1 MGAERTRFESDGEVR
16 FTGQVRITEE
26 RPYFRLISSAP
37 TSNTDPRAVLNF
49 ECQNSDNDED
59 MYRINFWEG
68 NSGGETANAN
78 ASIRYNGSPSDGGD
92 GAIRFVNENGTR
104 LFSVNRLG
112 GGNILGTLAQNSS
125 DIRLK
130 ENITPIEN
138 ALEKVNSLT
147 GFTYTWNQEAQD
159 AGLKGDEH
167 DCVQVGVSA
176 QDVQEVQPEAVKP
189 SPVDREKYLTVQY
202 EKLVP
207 LLIEAIKELKEEV
220 EELKRTK

>member
-1 MGAERTRFESDGEVR
+1 M
-16 FTGQVRITEE
+16 
-26 RPYFRLISSAP
+26 
-37 TSNTDPRAVLNF
+37 TSNTFDYPIEHFLPI
-49 ECQNSDNDED
+49 E
-59 MYRINFWEG
+59 
-68 NSGGETANAN
+68 
-78 ASIRYNGSPSDGGD
+78 
-92 GAIRFVNENGTR
+92 NEPFFLCR
-104 LFSVNRLG
+104 VS
-112 GGNILGTLAQNSS
+112 
-125 DIRLK
+125 
-130 ENITPIEN
+130 ITPIEN

-202 EKLVP
+202 ERLVP